1 VNPSPLGAAQRFVE
15 AAPALPL
22 DVADVAAEPVRD
34 RAARRS
40 LRWIAELRAS
50 GNLFGAFDVP
60 TNDLATL
67 EVPHLQL
74 GARLDLVALPGEPF
88 QASARTI
95 RADRDGA
102 VLIAGYANQSAGYLP
117 PSHEFAR
124 FGYEIGCVTATVPD
138 SDPRHRA
145 AAHRLP
151 HTRVMFV
158 SYGAAHEAQPR
169 SRGLLNPSLRVM
181 GASPTVRAER
191 SLLRRSTAR
200 QALRS

>member
-67 EVPHLQL
+67 EVQHLQL

-124 FGYEIGCVTATVPD
+124 FGYEIGCSQYAPGIAEAVESAASSLVDLARVGFDLPPPAVP
-138 SDPRHRA
+138 
-145 AAHRLP
+145 
-151 HTRVMFV
+151 
-158 SYGAAHEAQPR
+158 
-169 SRGLLNPSLRVM
+169 
-181 GASPTVRAER
+181 
-191 SLLRRSTAR
+191 
-200 QALRS
+200 